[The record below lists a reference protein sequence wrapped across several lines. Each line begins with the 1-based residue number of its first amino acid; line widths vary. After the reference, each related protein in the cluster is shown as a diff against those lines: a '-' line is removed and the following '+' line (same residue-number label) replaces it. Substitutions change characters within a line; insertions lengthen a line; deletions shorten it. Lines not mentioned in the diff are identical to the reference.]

1 MRKIIAVLALLPCLA
16 SCVIDGDSEDYYG
29 TGLLEEGTTAP
40 DFIIRTDDYPDGFAL
55 SSLQGKNVVL
65 EFWASWCPDC
75 QEATPDMLD
84 LYNTFASADTLFV
97 GFSFDT
103 DEDDWRAYINNN
115 GMNWIQCREQT
126 SWKESE
132 VAAAYNVQWIPT
144 LYLIDKEGKVA
155 FATVDISEMREKL
168 SNN

>member
-1 MRKIIAVLALLPCLA
+1 MLSCLA
-16 SCVIDGDSEDYYG
+16 ACVFDGDSEDNYG

-40 DFIIRTDDYPDGFAL
+40 DFIIRTDDNPDGFTL

-84 LYNTFASADTLFV
+84 LYNTFVSDDLLFV

-103 DEDDWRAYINNN
+103 DEDDWRAYINDN
-115 GMNWIQCREQT
+115 GMNWIQCCELT
-126 SWKESE
+126 PWKDSE
-132 VAAAYNVQWIPT
+132 VAAAYNVKWIPT
-144 LYLIDKEGKVA
+144 FYLIDREGKVA
-155 FATVDISEMREKL
+155 FATVDISEMRGKL
-168 SNN
+168 FNN